1 VAGGSRLVRAAR
13 RRIGRR
19 LVEPVA
25 NRLGF
30 DLLEKHYYS
39 PVPDVASITPAVW
52 DGPSALAGLE
62 FDPRSQLE
70 FLERELAPYLSEF
83 APLRASN
90 GKSGEFYL
98 DNNTYESVDAETL
111 YAMIRRHAPA
121 RVVELGSGSSSLVIA
136 EAVSRNARDSRPC
149 EYQIFD
155 PYPSPELEPVLDRIA
170 GTARLGATQVPLS
183 TFNALD
189 DGDVLFV
196 DTTHTVK
203 TGSDVNYIVLDVL
216 PVLRAGV
223 LVHFHDIFLP
233 WEYPRRWVEGKRYWA
248 EQYLLQA
255 FLAFNTSFDVLFG
268 AQAVARAFPTEL
280 GRLIPSFGP
289 GVSPGALWIRRSGS
303 APRPRSP
310 LRSSA

>member
-1 VAGGSRLVRAAR
+1 MAGGSRLGRAAR
-13 RRIGRR
+13 RRIGLRI
-19 LVEPVA
+19 VEPVA

-39 PVPDVASITPAVW
+39 PVPDVASIAPEIW
-52 DGPSALAGLE
+52 DGPSALAGVQ
-62 FDPRSQLE
+62 FDVRSQLE
-70 FLERELAPYLSEF
+70 FLERELAPYLTEF
-83 APLRASN
+83 APPRAPT
-90 GKSGEFYL
+90 GQPGEFYL

-111 YAMIRRHAPA
+111 YAMVRRHAPA

-136 EAVSRNARDSRPC
+136 EALDRNARDSKRC
-149 EYQIFD
+149 EYRVFD
-155 PYPSPELEPVLDRIA
+155 PFPNPALEQPLGRVA
-170 GTARLGATQVPLS
+170 TTARLKATEVPLS
-183 TFNALD
+183 AFEALD

-203 TGSDVNYIVLDVL
+203 IGSDVNYIVLDVL
-216 PVLRAGV
+216 PLLRPGV

-255 FLAFNTSFDVLFG
+255 FLAFNTDFDVLFG
-268 AQAVARAFPTEL
+268 AQAVARAFPAEL
-280 GRLIPSFGP
+280 GSLIPSFGP

-303 APRPRSP
+303 AQRRRSP

>member
-1 VAGGSRLVRAAR
+1 VAGSSRLARAAH

-52 DGPSALAGLE
+52 DDPSALAGLE
-62 FDPRSQLE
+62 FDSRSQLE
-70 FLERELAPYLSEF
+70 FLERELAPYLGEF
-83 APLRASN
+83 APPRASS
-90 GKSGEFYL
+90 GKPGEFYL
-98 DNNTYESVDAETL
+98 DNKTYESVDAETL

-136 EAVSRNARDSRPC
+136 EAVSRNARDSKHC
-149 EYQIFD
+149 EYQVFD
-155 PYPSPELEPVLDRIA
+155 PFPDPTLEDALGRVA
-170 GTARLGATQVPLS
+170 TTARLKATEVPLS
-183 TFNALD
+183 TFEALD
-189 DGDVLFV
+189 DDDVLFV

-216 PVLRAGV
+216 PLLLPGV

-255 FLAFNTSFDVLFG
+255 FLAFNTDFEVLFG
-268 AQAVARAFPTEL
+268 AQAMARAFPAEL
-280 GRLIPSFGP
+280 GRLIPTFGP